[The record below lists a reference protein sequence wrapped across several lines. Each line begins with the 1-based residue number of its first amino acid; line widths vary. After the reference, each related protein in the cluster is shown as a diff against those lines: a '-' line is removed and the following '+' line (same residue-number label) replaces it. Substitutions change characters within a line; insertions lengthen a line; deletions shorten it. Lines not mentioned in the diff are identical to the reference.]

1 VIVPRIVRL
10 LLKAFCR
17 DKETAVAL
25 ADISVCDRCNVDL
38 IPEKRSMAVQ
48 FQPLLF
54 PFMTVSSVWRL
65 WLVLVVTLVVS
76 VSATAQ
82 DAQRETGSLVGLEP
96 TRVMVLDQDYVVDRS
111 VAIAAL
117 RPNLVRLAQIW
128 EQDLE
133 QRRLRLTEQLEV
145 AKSLFETGDP
155 NLVNVERDIQAE
167 EQLLREEVDSR
178 KRSLNDLQLRAVR
191 LVRTQL
197 ALVARELAQQRG
209 ANMIISKGQGIWV
222 PVEYDLT
229 EQVLA
234 RLNETYVEIT
244 PLVAEIEAEI
254 DLILPSSVQDQ

>member
-1 VIVPRIVRL
+1 MFTNLQTVAPKLLSDRVDAWIVATVTTL
-10 LLKAFCR
+10 
-17 DKETAVAL
+17 V
-25 ADISVCDRCNVDL
+25 
-38 IPEKRSMAVQ
+38 
-48 FQPLLF
+48 LLF
-54 PFMTVSSVWRL
+54 SAM
-65 WLVLVVTLVVS
+65 
-76 VSATAQ
+76 ATAQ
-82 DAQRETGSLVGLEP
+82 DTGSEAGSLVGIEP

-133 QRRLRLTEQLEV
+133 QRRVRLTEQLEV

-155 NLVNVERDIQAE
+155 NLVSVEQDIQVE

-197 ALVARELAQQRG
+197 ALIARELAQERG

-229 EQVLA
+229 EVALA
-234 RLNETYVEIT
+234 RLNQTYVEIT

-254 DLILPSSVQDQ
+254 SLVLPPTASE

>member
-1 VIVPRIVRL
+1 MFTNLQTVAPKLLSERL
-10 LLKAFCR
+10 DAWI
-17 DKETAVAL
+17 AG
-25 ADISVCDRCNVDL
+25 
-38 IPEKRSMAVQ
+38 MATTLV
-48 FQPLLF
+48 LLF
-54 PFMTVSSVWRL
+54 
-65 WLVLVVTLVVS
+65 
-76 VSATAQ
+76 SAIAMAQ
-82 DAQRETGSLVGLEP
+82 DTGGEAGSLVGIEP

-133 QRRLRLTEQLEV
+133 QRRVRLTEQLEV

-155 NLVNVERDIQAE
+155 NLVSVEQDIQVE

-197 ALVARELAQQRG
+197 ALIARELAQERG

-229 EQVLA
+229 EAALA
-234 RLNETYVEIT
+234 RLNQTYVEIT

-254 DLILPSSVQDQ
+254 NLILPPIASE

>member
-1 VIVPRIVRL
+1 MFTNLQTVAHKLLSDRLDAWIVATV
-10 LLKAFCR
+10 
-17 DKETAVAL
+17 TALV
-25 ADISVCDRCNVDL
+25 
-38 IPEKRSMAVQ
+38 
-48 FQPLLF
+48 LLF
-54 PFMTVSSVWRL
+54 
-65 WLVLVVTLVVS
+65 
-76 VSATAQ
+76 SAMARAQ
-82 DAQRETGSLVGLEP
+82 DTGSEAGSLVGIEP

-133 QRRLRLTEQLEV
+133 QRRVRLTEQLEV

-155 NLVNVERDIQAE
+155 NLVSVEQDIQIE

-197 ALVARELAQQRG
+197 ALIARELAQERG
-209 ANMIISKGQGIWV
+209 ANMIISKGQGILV

-229 EQVLA
+229 EVALA
-234 RLNETYVEIT
+234 RLNQTYVEIT

-254 DLILPSSVQDQ
+254 SLVLPPTASE

>member
-1 VIVPRIVRL
+1 MFTNLQTVAHKLLSDRLDAWIVATV
-10 LLKAFCR
+10 
-17 DKETAVAL
+17 TALV
-25 ADISVCDRCNVDL
+25 
-38 IPEKRSMAVQ
+38 
-48 FQPLLF
+48 LLF
-54 PFMTVSSVWRL
+54 
-65 WLVLVVTLVVS
+65 
-76 VSATAQ
+76 SAMARAQ
-82 DAQRETGSLVGLEP
+82 DTGSEAGSLVGIEP

-133 QRRLRLTEQLEV
+133 QRRVRLTEQLEV

-155 NLVNVERDIQAE
+155 NLVSVEQDIQIE

-197 ALVARELAQQRG
+197 ALIARELAQERG

-229 EQVLA
+229 EVALA
-234 RLNETYVEIT
+234 RLNQTYVEIT

-254 DLILPSSVQDQ
+254 SLVLPPTASE

>member
-1 VIVPRIVRL
+1 MFTNLQTVAPKLLSDRLGAWIVATV
-10 LLKAFCR
+10 
-17 DKETAVAL
+17 TALV
-25 ADISVCDRCNVDL
+25 
-38 IPEKRSMAVQ
+38 
-48 FQPLLF
+48 LLF
-54 PFMTVSSVWRL
+54 SAM
-65 WLVLVVTLVVS
+65 
-76 VSATAQ
+76 ATAQ
-82 DAQRETGSLVGLEP
+82 DTGSEAGSLVGIEP

-133 QRRLRLTEQLEV
+133 QRRVRLTEQLEV

-155 NLVNVERDIQAE
+155 NLVSVEQDIQIE

-197 ALVARELAQQRG
+197 ALIARELAQERG

-229 EQVLA
+229 EAALA
-234 RLNETYVEIT
+234 RLNQTYVEIT

-254 DLILPSSVQDQ
+254 SLVLPPTASE